1 MTKVRVLL
9 AGETWT
15 STTFHVKGFD
25 LFSSSDRQSGLGPL
39 LRALDGSD
47 IDIVHLP
54 GERVPGDFPSTRE
67 EFDAYDVIV
76 LSDVGANSIL
86 LHPDTFLRGQRTPN
100 RLAALADWVRD
111 GGGYMMIGG
120 YLTVQGSNGS
130 GRYKGT
136 PAEAIL
142 PVDMLAHDDRIEVPE
157 GFHPHVI
164 SPGHP
169 TIAGIEG
176 DWPYLLGLN
185 EVTVADGGEV
195 ILTTG
200 SAAGNHPLLVAGTH
214 GKGRTLAW
222 MSDIGPHWLPTA
234 FSDWDGYARLWTQS
248 FRWLSGRV

>member
-25 LFSSSDRQSGLGPL
+25 LFSSSDRQSGLRPL
-39 LRALDGSD
+39 LNALHGSD
-47 IDIVHLP
+47 IEIDHLAGEHVP
-54 GERVPGDFPSTRE
+54 GEFPATS
-67 EFDAYDVIV
+67 DALNAYDVVV

-100 RLAALADWVRD
+100 RLAVLADWVA
-111 GGGYMMIGG
+111 GGGGFMMVGG
-120 YLTVQGSNGS
+120 YLTFQGINGA

-142 PVDMLAHDDRIEVPE
+142 PVEMLVHDDRVEIPE

-164 SPGHP
+164 SSRHP
-169 TIAGIEG
+169 TIAGIDG
-176 DWPYLLGLN
+176 GWPYLLGLN
-185 EVTVADGGEV
+185 EVRPKQEGEV

-200 SAAGNHPLLVAGTH
+200 AGAGNHPLLVAGRH

-222 MSDIGPHWLPTA
+222 MSDIGPHWLPTP
-234 FSDWDGYARLWTQS
+234 FSDWQGYAQLWKQS
-248 FRWLSGRV
+248 FRWLARRS

>member
-25 LFSSSDRQSGLGPL
+25 LFSSSDRQTGLRPL
-39 LRALDGSD
+39 LNALQGSD
-47 IDIVHLP
+47 IEISHLA
-54 GERVPGDFPSTRE
+54 GEHVPAEFPATVE
-67 EFDAYDVIV
+67 ALNAYDVVV

-100 RLAALADWVRD
+100 RLAVLADWVAA
-111 GGGYMMIGG
+111 GGGFMMVGG
-120 YLTVQGSNGS
+120 YLTFQGINGA

-142 PVDMLAHDDRIEVPE
+142 PVELLAHDDRIEIPE
-157 GFHPHVI
+157 GFHPHVV
-164 SPGHP
+164 SSAHP
-169 TIAGIEG
+169 TIAGIDDG
-176 DWPYLLGLN
+176 WPYLLGLN
-185 EVTVADGGEV
+185 EVKARPSGDV

-200 SAAGNHPLLVAGTH
+200 PSAGNHPLLVAGQH

-222 MSDIGPHWLPTA
+222 MSDIGPHWLPTP
-234 FSDWDGYARLWTQS
+234 FSDWLGYGQLWAQS
-248 FRWLSGRV
+248 FRWLAGRG

>member
-1 MTKVRVLL
+1 MKKVRVLL

-15 STTFHVKGFD
+15 SNTFHVKGFD
-25 LFSSSDRQSGLGPL
+25 LFSSSDRQSGIAPL
-39 LRALDGSD
+39 LAALKGSEIE
-47 IDIVHLP
+47 IDHLP
-54 GERVPGDFPSTRE
+54 GERVPAEFPATSE
-67 EFDAYDVIV
+67 ALSAYDVVV

-100 RLAALADWVRD
+100 RLAALANWVSG

-120 YLTVQGSNGS
+120 YLTFQGINGA

-136 PAEAIL
+136 RAEEIL
-142 PVDMLAHDDRIEVPE
+142 PVDMLPHDDRIEIPE

-169 TIAGIEG
+169 TIAGIDG

-185 EVTVADGGEV
+185 EVTVAQDGDL

-200 SAAGNHPLLVAGTH
+200 PGAGNRPLLVAGRH

-234 FSDWDGYARLWTQS
+234 FSDWPGYARLWTQS
-248 FRWLSGRV
+248 FRWLARRD